1 MISDL
6 LQLCEQ
12 SSLITRTLS
21 PSFHSLVVLP
31 KVEPSTDFPPIHPS
45 TNAPVA
51 SPPVVSPLHHT
62 NPFTHSLSTPPPISP
77 CNPFFSLLQ
86 QNPFYDHMLTARPL
100 KPSPPPLPYLSTS
113 RPPISHLFPN
123 ETSKDSSIVCG
134 SVYSHA
140 TRGRTDRAGKRPL
153 PPTPTEMFDSR
164 PSKPAPPA
172 GGLEPESQWDDSFE
186 AFAAGRLQPPGDLT
200 EARRDTSASLL
211 LPSWCDAPGEVGWEP
226 SVSTGSLT
234 NANTTHF
241 DGFAQFLE
249 TIPEHNDS
257 VALVDAAHTES
268 NQANSRTN
276 VHFLSSAN
284 TDPSSRLP
292 KLSSSSPDP
301 ASSGMGSSVEDD
313 FLSCLSSYSDK
324 FSASSAE
331 ESEAL
336 NLDADVISFEKSCE
350 SIRKSRPSESDD
362 HRSQEPHL
370 FRVVQD
376 AVIQH
381 KNGDVLEASPVG
393 TQPQAVVAP
402 LDSPGAERSRLVPAG
417 DLPPTHVMS
426 SSPPDVSFHI
436 ITSSPA
442 VKQNSSG
449 LLVEEV
455 TWAGQGAGRHSPIPF
470 GDFPTSPGGGF
481 SELLLPPRSDR
492 SSSSSFLHSLYL
504 SSDSQNYQT
513 CESSS
518 KCSSQPNQTLHLA
531 DSTLRGELSG
541 VLMSADAAQEV
552 FPVTSEPSHEET
564 HQRNSLECSSDI
576 LQPGFRDERR
586 ESRRRRFP
594 GKAPTLQRSHSDGS
608 LTSDE
613 HPCGAS
619 SAAFPALTSS
629 APLTPELTSS
639 PVALSSLPPFANATA
654 RSPPSMP
661 QAAAP
666 NPMSLKSQQQQAAN
680 QQNR

>member
-12 SSLITRTLS
+12 SSLISRTVS

-31 KVEPSTDFPPIHPS
+31 KVEPSTDFPSIHPS

-51 SPPVVSPLHHT
+51 SPPVVSPLHRT

-86 QNPFYDHMLTARPL
+86 QNPFYDHMLSALPL
-100 KPSPPPLPYLSTS
+100 KPSPPPLPYLSGS

-134 SVYSHA
+134 SVYAHA
-140 TRGRTDRAGKRPL
+140 ASGRAEKRPL
-153 PPTPTEMFDSR
+153 PPTPTEMLDSR

-172 GGLEPESQWDDSFE
+172 GGQDPESQWDESFE
-186 AFAAGRLQPPGDLT
+186 AFAAGRLQPPGVLT
-200 EARRDTSASLL
+200 KARRDTSASLL
-211 LPSWCDAPGEVGWEP
+211 PPSSCDAPGEVGWE
-226 SVSTGSLT
+226 TSLT
-234 NANTTHF
+234 NANATHF

-257 VALVDAAHTES
+257 VALDDAAHAGS
-268 NQANSRTN
+268 NQANSKTN
-276 VHFLSSAN
+276 LHFLSSAN

-336 NLDADVISFEKSCE
+336 NMDADVIGFEKPRGSG
-350 SIRKSRPSESDD
+350 RKSRPSESDD
-362 HRSQEPHL
+362 DGSQDPHL
-370 FRVVQD
+370 FRVEQD
-376 AVIQH
+376 VVIKH
-381 KNGDVLEASPVG
+381 RIGDVLEVPPVG
-393 TQPQAVVAP
+393 TQPQPVVAP
-402 LDSPGAERSRLVPAG
+402 PDSPGAERSGLVPAG
-417 DLPPTHVMS
+417 DPSPAHVMS
-426 SSPPDVSFHI
+426 SSPPDVSLRI

-442 VKQNSSG
+442 ATQNSAG
-449 LLVEEV
+449 LPVEEAS
-455 TWAGQGAGRHSPIPF
+455 WAGRGAGRHSPIPF
-470 GDFPTSPGGGF
+470 GDVPISPSGGSG
-481 SELLLPPRSDR
+481 EPLHPPRSDR
-492 SSSSSFLHSLYL
+492 SSFLHSLYL
-504 SSDSQNYQT
+504 SSS
-513 CESSS
+513 
-518 KCSSQPNQTLHLA
+518 SSQPNQTLQLA
-531 DSTLRGELSG
+531 DSTLRGELSD
-541 VLMSADAAQEV
+541 VLSADAAQEV
-552 FPVTSEPSHEET
+552 FPGACAPPHEET
-564 HQRNSLECSSDI
+564 HQRNSLECSDI
-576 LQPGFRDERR
+576 LPPGFRGERC
-586 ESRRRRFP
+586 ESRRRRLP
-594 GKAPTLQRSHSDGS
+594 AKAPALQRSRSDGS
-608 LTSDE
+608 LTSLE
-613 HPCGAS
+613 HPRG
-619 SAAFPALTSS
+619 AAFPALTSS
-629 APLTPELTSS
+629 APLTPDHTSS

-666 NPMSLKSQQQQAAN
+666 NPMSLESQQQQAAN